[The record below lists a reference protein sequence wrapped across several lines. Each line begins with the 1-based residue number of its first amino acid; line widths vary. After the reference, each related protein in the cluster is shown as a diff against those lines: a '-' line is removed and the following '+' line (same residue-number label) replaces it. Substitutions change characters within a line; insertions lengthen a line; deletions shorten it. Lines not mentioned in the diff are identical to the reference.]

1 MNIEQVEKETISA
14 MKGLADV
21 LKVKMEEIRAM
32 DTAKLATDSIFN
44 PTFANLTEESQR
56 AAREVLSTMLIDSY
70 RHNFKL
76 TRDEILELGHRVRKA
91 FVTLESEEPKPEMC
105 CGSDICSGLSTD
117 ASLSS
122 GGLGIQQG
130 VGLAMNSDTANQL
143 KRKGML

>member
-1 MNIEQVEKETISA
+1 MNIEQVEKETVSA

-21 LKVKMEEIRAM
+21 LKVKTEEIRAL
-32 DTAKLATDSIFN
+32 DAAKLATDSIFN

-91 FVTLESEEPKPEMC
+91 FVTLESEEPKPEL
-105 CGSDICSGLSTD
+105 CGSGQVGISPTDNSGHLIGAD
-117 ASLSS
+117 
-122 GGLGIQQG
+122 
-130 VGLAMNSDTANQL
+130 
-143 KRKGML
+143 